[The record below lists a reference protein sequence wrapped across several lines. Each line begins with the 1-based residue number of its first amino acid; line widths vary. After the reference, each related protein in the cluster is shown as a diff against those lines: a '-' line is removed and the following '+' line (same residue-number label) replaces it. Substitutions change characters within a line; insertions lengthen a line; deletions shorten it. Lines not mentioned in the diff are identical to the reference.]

1 MSAHYSEELINFIIT
16 SKNDLPL
23 EELSIDKKKNDKRAL
38 KDFLN
43 NKKVFNLGT
52 IENSK
57 NFLCNLEELVHSD
70 INNKKKIYDMF
81 PVKVRMKYLNK
92 ELKIIEDC
100 IEDNEN
106 QEIWRDLL
114 PHLKSLPIKKNNIKE
129 EQKKF
134 TKTIKLT
141 HIIETVR
148 EKLNNI
154 ENEKNKFKETMKL
167 EYEHKCEFY
176 KNEMLKE
183 FHKSDTYLEMKE
195 DIDIEHSK
203 FKNVCELLEEERNN
217 NQSLK
222 KEINKLNEKLKDYTD
237 QENSLTMKS
246 LEMNKSEREIR
257 EENKKL
263 KKQVEKFKRMIM
275 DEMN

>member
-1 MSAHYSEELINFIIT
+1 MSAPYSEELINFIIT
-16 SKNDLPL
+16 SKNDSSID
-23 EELSIDKKKNDKRAL
+23 ELSIDKRKNDKKAL
-38 KDFLN
+38 KDYLTH
-43 NKKVFNLGT
+43 KKVFNLGT

-57 NFLCNLEELVHSD
+57 NFLCNLEDL
-70 INNKKKIYDMF
+70 ILTNIQNKKKINDMF
-81 PVKVRMKYLNK
+81 PVKIRMNYLNR

-114 PHLKSLPIKKNNIKE
+114 PHLKSLPIKKNSIKE

-141 HIIETVR
+141 HIIQTVR
-148 EKLNNI
+148 DKLNNI

-167 EYEHKCEFY
+167 EYEHKYEFY
-176 KNEMLKE
+176 KNEMIKE
-183 FHKSDTYLEMKE
+183 FHKSETYLQMNEEVDKQE
-195 DIDIEHSK
+195 KRI
-203 FKNVCELLEEERNN
+203 KNILSLLEEEQNK
-217 NQSLK
+217 NQSLQ
-222 KEINKLNEKLKDYTD
+222 KEINNLNEKIKEYFNE
-237 QENSLTMKS
+237 ENSLKYKE
-246 LEMNKSEREIR
+246 LEMNKSEREVR

-275 DEMN
+275 DDM